1 VPERHPGW
9 VTGINDFEAR
19 LATGMLF
26 ASQQVGDALDPLRV
40 RPGIRDAP
48 GNPGRITLGTN
59 KATVNAFQA
68 VIQDLAR
75 PALGAYVVTLDAPK
89 ELALTGSDPSLGRI
103 DLVIAEVDATT
114 DPGFTVHVV
123 QGQAGASPQVPTV
136 TNPLHLKLA
145 QITIPAGT
153 GTPSF
158 TDLRQ
163 FTTAL
168 GGILPVRT
176 VAERPA
182 AAPSSLFVY
191 RLDTGVLEVQRGAA
205 WAAYRPPRGS
215 VDTWHP
221 VTFLNGWTNWGT
233 PHAVAAY
240 TITEDGWVRIKGL
253 VKSGNV
259 ALPIFTLPAGYRP
272 VETHIF
278 APKIA
283 GGGVGRLD
291 VQPGGNVVNGSTADG
306 NISAGWT
313 SLAGITFPTY

>member
-1 VPERHPGW
+1 

-19 LATGMLF
+19 LATGVLF
-26 ASQQVGDALDPLRV
+26 TSQQAGDSLDPLRV
-40 RPGIRDAP
+40 RSGIRDAP

-59 KATVNAFQA
+59 KVTVNAFQA
-68 VIQDLAR
+68 VIQDPAR

-89 ELALTGSDPSLGRI
+89 DLALTAADPALGRI
-103 DLVIAEVDATT
+103 DLVIAEVDDTV

-123 QGQAGASPQVPTV
+123 QGQPSASPQPPAV
-136 TNPLHLKLA
+136 TNPLHIKLA

-176 VAERPA
+176 VAERPTA
-182 AAPSSLFVY
+182 AASSLFVY
-191 RLDTGVLEVQRGAA
+191 RLDTGVLEVQKAGG
-205 WAAYRPPRGS
+205 WTPYRPPRGS

-221 VTFLNGWTNWGT
+221 VTFLNGWTNWGA
-233 PHAVAAY
+233 PHAAAAY
-240 TITEDGWVRIKGL
+240 TITEDGWVRLKGL
-253 VKSGNV
+253 VKNGNIT
-259 ALPIFTLPAGYRP
+259 LPLFTLPAGYRP

-291 VQPGGNVVNGSTADG
+291 VQTNGSVVNGSANDG

-313 SLAGITFPTY
+313 SLAGIAFPTY